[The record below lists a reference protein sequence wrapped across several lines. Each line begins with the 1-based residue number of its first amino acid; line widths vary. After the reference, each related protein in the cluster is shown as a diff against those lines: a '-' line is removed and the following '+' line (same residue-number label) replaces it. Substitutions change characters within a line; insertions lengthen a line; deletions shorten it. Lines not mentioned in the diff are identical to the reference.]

1 MREKITIATR
11 QSPLALWQAE
21 YVAACLQSA
30 WKDLTVEL
38 LPHTTKGDEILDR
51 PLVEIGGKGLF
62 IKELEVQLLSAKAD
76 IAVHSLKDMT
86 AEVPSGLCLAAVTAR
101 EDPRDVLVS
110 NRYKALEE
118 LPPGA
123 VVGTSSRRRS
133 SQLLHRRGDLCI
145 KPLRGN
151 LQTRLKKLDDGDYD
165 AIILAAAGLKRM
177 GMEERIRSYLT
188 TEESIP
194 ACGQGIM
201 AIEARQDTEVLELLS
216 CLHDEEV
223 AKAVSAER
231 AFLKRVGGDC
241 KVPAGMYA
249 KPFSKGELSASAFIS
264 SLDGK
269 RFFSME
275 MTCASTAAE
284 QMGIRM
290 AEELLN
296 RGGRDVLLELQ

>member
-1 MREKITIATR
+1 MKKKITIATR
-11 QSPLALWQAE
+11 ESPLALWQARH
-21 YVAACLQSA
+21 AAECLRSA

-38 LPHTTKGDEILDR
+38 LPCTTRGDEILDR
-51 PLVEIGGKGLF
+51 PLIEIGGKGLF
-62 IKELEVQLLSAKAD
+62 IKELEVQLLSGRAD
-76 IAVHSLKDMT
+76 MAVHSLKDMT
-86 AEVPSGLCLAAVTAR
+86 TEIPEGLCLAAVTKR

-110 NRYKALEE
+110 NRYETLDK
-118 LPPGA
+118 LPQGA
-123 VVGTSSRRRS
+123 VIGTSSLRRS
-133 SQLLHRRGDLCI
+133 SQLLHRRGDLRI

-151 LQTRLKKLDDGDYD
+151 LQTRLKKLDAGDYD

-177 GMEERIRSYLT
+177 GMEERIRSYIT

-201 AIEARQDTEVLELLS
+201 AVEARQDSELIQLLS

-249 KPFSKGELSASAFIS
+249 RPSSQGELSASAFIS

-275 MTCASTAAE
+275 MTCASTDAE
-284 QMGIRM
+284 QMGVRM
-290 AEELLN
+290 AEELLD